1 MPAWPSAHAPEGVLL
16 GLVGAA
22 AFLASAHTPE
32 GVLLRASALLA
43 SAHAPEGVLLRA
55 SAHTSECVLLGPVG
69 TAALSRVSP
78 RARGRVCSGL
88 RHTRPSACCSA
99 LSVLRLFFTS
109 AHAPEGVLL
118 RASACTAECL
128 LLGRV
133 GAAALSRVSPRAQ
146 VRVAR
151 ACRRCG
157 SFPHRP
163 TRPRAGCS
171 GLRRTRPG
179 ACCSALSALRLLPAS
194 AHAPERVLLR
204 ASAHEPECLLL
215 GPVGADALSCCLGLS
230 SLRREA
236 LPRVRQTTGTW
247 RSGLLALRRLLGSV
261 LPPRLRTGV
270 EGAPSA
276 CFRVVVTWRLGA
288 SRAPSSRGGKGK
300 RAGPRP
306 PTRMHVCGHEMRAA
320 ALRSVGNYRLWPLRL
335 FGAPPPPQA
344 HERSVLDSDGETC
357 KHRFPA

>member
-1 MPAWPSAHAPEGVLL
+1 M
-16 GLVGAA
+16 
-22 AFLASAHTPE
+22 
-32 GVLLRASALLA
+32 
-43 SAHAPEGVLLRA
+43 
-55 SAHTSECVLLGPVG
+55 
-69 TAALSRVSP
+69 
-78 RARGRVCSGL
+78 
-88 RHTRPSACCSA
+88 
-99 LSVLRLFFTS
+99 
-109 AHAPEGVLL
+109 
-118 RASACTAECL
+118 
-128 LLGRV
+128 
-133 GAAALSRVSPRAQ
+133 
-146 VRVAR
+146 RVAR

-157 SFPHRP
+157 SFQRRP
-163 TRPRAGCS
+163 TRPRACCS

-194 AHAPERVLLR
+194 AHAPEGVLLR

-344 HERSVLDSDGETC
+344 HERSVLDSDGEPVNTG
-357 KHRFPA
+357 FPPSRTLGEA

>member
-1 MPAWPSAHAPEGVLL
+1 MSVNRFSA
-16 GLVGAA
+16 
-22 AFLASAHTPE
+22 
-32 GVLLRASALLA
+32 
-43 SAHAPEGVLLRA
+43 
-55 SAHTSECVLLGPVG
+55 
-69 TAALSRVSP
+69 
-78 RARGRVCSGL
+78 
-88 RHTRPSACCSA
+88 TRPCRCCGSF
-99 LSVLRLFFTS
+99 SRQP
-109 AHAPEGVLL
+109 HAPEGVLL

-133 GAAALSRVSPRAQ
+133 GAAALSRVNPRAQ

-194 AHAPERVLLR
+194 AHAPEGVLLR

-270 EGAPSA
+270 ESAPSA

-300 RAGPRP
+300 RAGSRP

-335 FGAPPPPQA
+335 FGGPTAA
-344 HERSVLDSDGETC
+344 AGARKIGL
-357 KHRFPA
+357 RF